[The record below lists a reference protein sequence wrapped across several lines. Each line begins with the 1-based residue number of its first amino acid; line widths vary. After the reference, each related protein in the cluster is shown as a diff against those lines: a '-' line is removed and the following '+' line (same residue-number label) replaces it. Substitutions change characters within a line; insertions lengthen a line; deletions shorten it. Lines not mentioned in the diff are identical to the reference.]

1 MQATK
6 PLFRIP
12 SILANITLVDSP
24 NTFSKKTHLAQNNLT
39 IIPGP
44 IIRAGR
50 TTKQKVPASLQ
61 IHGTLN
67 QKRRT
72 NIEQI

>member
-12 SILANITLVDSP
+12 FIP
-24 NTFSKKTHLAQNNLT
+24 NTLSKKTHLAQNNLT

-44 IIRAGR
+44 TTRAGR
-50 TTKQKVPASLQ
+50 TIKRKVPASLQ
-61 IHGTLN
+61 IDGTLTR
-67 QKRRT
+67 KRRT